1 MRPGDVQRRSR
12 RAPAPLAGIARSGAG
27 GRRGRAAARSGCGGP
42 AGERLP
48 GQCRRRGSSP
58 QRLRRGGRPAR
69 VRHLRR
75 AGRRGR
81 PGNRR
86 RADGA
91 GDRRDAHGP
100 AGSDGAAA
108 AHPAAAARHGR
119 RRRDPDAHRQETAH
133 RELRSR
139 SGAARGD
146 PARRGRP
153 RAVVLGRAR
162 ARRPPARPHL
172 GTDRTRQG
180 HRMGDRRHGGAA
192 RPATALPGDGSEP
205 PQGRAASRRGLSRRP
220 RAARPGCRCTRH
232 RRARRPLPRRRRAG
246 RAGPAGRR
254 GAAALRLPG
263 AGDLRGSH
271 RGGRGRAAGGL
282 HGLPA
287 RDRAAGRR
295 HRPPGAA
302 AGPRGAGGG
311 PASGAQRTRP
321 GRGAGRAGGAQGARP
336 VVGDGG
342 RPLPR
347 DRGGR
352 GRASMAEAS

>member
-1 MRPGDVQRRSR
+1 MPISTVHEPAQVGRTAAAAPRPTTIGMVSTYPPTQCG
-12 RAPAPLAGIARSGAG
+12 LATFSAALVEHLHLFAGVARSGAG

-91 GDRRDAHGP
+91 GDRRAAHGP

-119 RRRDPDAHRQETAH
+119 RRRDPDADRQETAH

-172 GTDRTRQG
+172 GTDRTR
-180 HRMGDRRHGGAA
+180 A
-192 RPATALPGDGSEP
+192 
-205 PQGRAASRRGLSRRP
+205 
-220 RAARPGCRCTRH
+220 
-232 RRARRPLPRRRRAG
+232 
-246 RAGPAGRR
+246 
-254 GAAALRLPG
+254 
-263 AGDLRGSH
+263 
-271 RGGRGRAAGGL
+271 
-282 HGLPA
+282 
-287 RDRAAGRR
+287 
-295 HRPPGAA
+295 
-302 AGPRGAGGG
+302 
-311 PASGAQRTRP
+311 
-321 GRGAGRAGGAQGARP
+321 
-336 VVGDGG
+336 
-342 RPLPR
+342 
-347 DRGGR
+347 
-352 GRASMAEAS
+352 RASSGRSTPWRGCATCNRATW